1 MGSKYKKA
9 LELEWE
15 GKPLSDMKLKTLQIQ
30 ADRNLSKVV
39 KGKLK
44 VRRRR
49 SKRYG
54 M

>member
-9 LELEWE
+9 LELKWQ
-15 GKPLSDMKLKTLQIQ
+15 GKPLSDMKLRTLQIQ
-30 ADRNLSKVV
+30 ADKNLSKVT

-44 VRRRR
+44 VRKRR
-49 SKRYG
+49 SRKYG